1 MKIEMRKEQDGF
13 RFPAAWIEENVRGE
27 DVLKAPEFAD
37 LIEAKKTFSVAI
49 AKGAGEL
56 FMKFEG
62 GAWMQSVHS
71 VDKCFGFIKGKYRQ
85 VQTA

>member
-1 MKIEMRKEQDGF
+1 MQVRMRQEQDGF

-27 DVLKAPEFAD
+27 EVLKAAEFAA
-37 LIEAKKTFSVAI
+37 LIEAKKPFSVAI
-49 AKGAGEL
+49 ANGRGEL

-71 VDKCFGFIKGKYRQ
+71 VDKCFGLIKGKYRR
-85 VQTA
+85 VAA